1 MALLVLL
8 RHGESEWN
16 AEDLFTGWIDVGL
29 SERGVVQAVAAGTE
43 MARGGML
50 PEVVHTSVQR
60 RAIRTADLALEAC
73 GRLWVPVR
81 RSWRLN
87 SNHYGALQGRVRR
100 RCALRRARNSSRAG
114 AAVSTS
120 VRRSA

>member
-29 SERGVVQAVAAGTE
+29 SERGVAQAVAAGKE
-43 MARGGML
+43 MASGGML
-50 PEVVHTSVQR
+50 PDVVHTSVQR
-60 RAIRTADLALEAC
+60 RAISTADLALEAC

-81 RSWRLN
+81 RVKHLDGVSGQA
-87 SNHYGALQGRVRR
+87 SPALTVPNAVPIRYDLTAGGWRVRR
-100 RCALRRARNSSRAG
+100 GGR
-114 AAVSTS
+114 
-120 VRRSA
+120 